1 MLKLQAK
8 SILLIVS
15 LSFIFCNNAI
25 NAQNILG
32 GINLEANMSNF
43 ILDNWDDTESKLGF
57 GISVGGYTKIGF
69 TECFGIQPEILLHY
83 KTSTLESKVIK
94 SDSKTD
100 YQYFGVEIPIYA
112 VGQKVIGNGNGFIGI
127 GPYIGVGIDARYKAD
142 GIDDVELYKEY
153 NKQKSTLQRFDF
165 GAGIMLGYE
174 FNNRLQIRASYKI
187 GFINVLNANK
197 DNSSML
203 NQTIGLGL
211 GYRFTAT
218 EPPKP
223 RTPAPPSST
232 W

>member
-15 LSFIFCNNAI
+15 VSFIFCNYAM

-32 GINLEANMSNF
+32 GIKVEANMSNF
-43 ILDNWDDTESKLGF
+43 LLSDMDGIESKLGF
-57 GISVGGYTKIGF
+57 GVSVGGYTKIRF

-83 KTSTLESKVIK
+83 KTSTIEATK
-94 SDSKTD
+94 SNNETD

-112 VGQKVIGNGNGFIGI
+112 IGQTAIGTGNGFIGI
-127 GPYIGVGIDARYKAD
+127 GPYIGFGIDARYKSD
-142 GIDDVELYKEY
+142 GVDDLELYKEY
-153 NKQKSTLQRFDF
+153 DKQKSTMQRFDF

-174 FNNRLQIRASYKI
+174 FNNRLQIQASYKI
-187 GFINVLNANK
+187 GFINTLNANK

-218 EPPKP
+218 EPPKS
-223 RTPAPPSST
+223 RTP
-232 W
+232 